1 MNGIRLVAVKEYQID
16 TAYGFIKECT
26 NWLNSKGIP
35 QWRTIYPKEKFL
47 DDIRQ
52 EVVYLFTKDE
62 VAVGTVSLYKKP
74 PSYYPDKVFNDNVA
88 AWYVCRLAVSRGRG
102 SRGLGERCLNAISRA
117 AVNNH
122 IAALRLDVAKQNPF
136 LENYYAAQSFQRIA
150 LSEIFGEQ
158 TVFMEKRMVWSD

>member
-74 PSYYPDKVFNDNVA
+74 PSYYPDKVFNDNVV

-102 SRGLGERCLNAISRA
+102 SNRVYGKATGVERLKEGQITTWHLISIHSKKHLNIESPLSLSLAI
-117 AVNNH
+117 
-122 IAALRLDVAKQNPF
+122 D
-136 LENYYAAQSFQRIA
+136 
-150 LSEIFGEQ
+150 
-158 TVFMEKRMVWSD
+158 